1 MKTKLISYI
10 LLLILTVSAI
20 SCAEEKLA
28 PAGALDCQTSA
39 FPPNTH
45 PKASEF
51 QALIDKYG
59 AEGIAGQSLMV
70 DGPPGFWL
78 GTSGKADIASDTDM
92 QSCHK
97 LIIASCTKTF
107 TASIIFLLVE
117 EGRLNLTDKLSD
129 YLPNELLEDV
139 ANAKE
144 AEIQDILSH
153 RSGIP
158 DFYTPEFELD
168 RLNTFHNN
176 FSQEDM
182 LSYTRGRK
190 AETTIG
196 GEYSYSNTNY
206 LLLGMLLEE
215 VLGKPL
221 AQIYEE
227 RLFTPLGLDN
237 SDFVSEVPD
246 DLVSGYFPYNG
257 NALYEAERLYGDELG
272 SADGGIVSTAYDIG
286 RFMKMLAEGQVV
298 NSQSLQKMTDWFDI
312 PEEGDEDDE
321 TRFTKN
327 GFGLE
332 YYETPEGITYGH
344 TGAVDGFY
352 TLMFYFPEQQTTFI
366 YQINGG
372 TNFDAWLDA
381 VDELRKALFS

>member
-10 LLLILTVSAI
+10 LLLTLSVSAI
-20 SCAEEKLA
+20 SCAEEELA
-28 PAGALDCQTSA
+28 PTGALVCQTSA
-39 FPPNTH
+39 FPTNTH
-45 PKASEF
+45 PKANEF
-51 QALIDKYG
+51 QAIIDKYG

-70 DGPPGFWL
+70 DGPSGFWL
-78 GTSGKADIASDTDM
+78 GTAGKADIASDTDM

-117 EGRLNLTDKLSD
+117 EGRLNLSDKLSD
-129 YLPNELLEDV
+129 YLPAELLDDV

-144 AEIQDILSH
+144 AEIQFILSH

-158 DFYTPEFELD
+158 DFYTNEFELD

-182 LSYTRGRK
+182 LDYTRGRK

-227 RLFTPLGLDN
+227 RLFIPLGLDD

-246 DLVSGYFPYNG
+246 DLASGYFPYNG

-272 SADGGIVSTAYDIG
+272 SADGGIISTAYDMG
-286 RFMKMLAEGQVV
+286 RFMKMLAEGEVV

-312 PEEGDEDDE
+312 PDEGDEDDE
-321 TRFTKN
+321 TKFTRN

-381 VDELRKALFS
+381 VDELRKVLFS